1 MTLTSDQLKH
11 FYHPSRHILAIAGG
25 IVGAA
30 IPNKT
35 SNIHPFITAAVF
47 AFFAVKII
55 YGDYD
60 KGYQWTVSDILFAFI
75 IIIEAIVGA
84 IIITQLNKISY

>member
-1 MTLTSDQLKH
+1 MTLTSDQMNN

-60 KGYQWTVSDILFAFI
+60 KGYQWTVSDILFAVV
-75 IIIEAIVGA
+75 IIIEAILGA
-84 IIITQLNKISY
+84 FIITQLNKTSY